1 MRVRSFV
8 RSSPAVFNDATP
20 TRAAAAAANL
30 ANNYPLSAAAAAAA
44 AGAGCGDERKSQVAR
59 EHRRVAVNRITSAS
73 LHAVQCHP

>member
-1 MRVRSFV
+1 
-8 RSSPAVFNDATP
+8 VFNDATP

-30 ANNYPLSAAAAAAA
+30 ANNYPLSAAAAAAAA

-59 EHRRVAVNRITSAS
+59 EHRRVAVNRITSAP

>member
-1 MRVRSFV
+1 MRVRSFA

-20 TRAAAAAANL
+20 TRAAAAANL